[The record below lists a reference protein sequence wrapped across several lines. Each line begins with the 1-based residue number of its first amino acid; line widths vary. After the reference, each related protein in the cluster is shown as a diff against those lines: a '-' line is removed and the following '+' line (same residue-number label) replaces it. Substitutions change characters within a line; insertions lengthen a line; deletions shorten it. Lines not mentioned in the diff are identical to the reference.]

1 MQQPQPNIENI
12 QGQQN
17 PGMMQGTG
25 TQRVSTNTPDPQF
38 DLISTAYHALE
49 GAQTYTIYAEDANR
63 NGDSEL
69 AQFFQQAQQNQLAC
83 ADQAKQLLSRRLGQS
98 TLH

>member
-1 MQQPQPNIENI
+1 MQYQPNIENV

-25 TQRVSTNTPDPQF
+25 TQRVSTSTPDPQY
-38 DLISTAYHALE
+38 DLISIAYHALQ
-49 GAQTYTIYAEDANR
+49 GAQTCAVYAEDANR
-63 NGDSEL
+63 NGDNEL
-69 AQFFQQAQQNQLAC
+69 TQFFQQAQQNQIAC
-83 ADQAKQLLSRRLGQS
+83 ADQAKQLLSRRLGQG

>member
-1 MQQPQPNIENI
+1 MQQPQQNIENI

-17 PGMMQGTG
+17 PAMMQGTG
-25 TQRVSTNTPDPQF
+25 TQRVSTTTPDPQY
-38 DLISTAYHALE
+38 DLISIAYHSLQ
-49 GAQTYTIYAEDANR
+49 GAQTCAIYAEDAGR
-63 NGDSEL
+63 SGDNEL

-83 ADQAKQLLSRRLGQS
+83 ADQAKQLLSRRLGQG